1 MSGELVTVFG
11 GSGFVGKAVVQHLA
25 KAGYRVRVAVR
36 HPNNALHVKP
46 LGDLG
51 QVQISQANLRNRNSI
66 EAAILGADY
75 VINLVGI
82 LYESGAQTFDK
93 VHHKGAALIAEIS
106 ADAGV
111 KKFIHLSAIG
121 ADLKSASK
129 YARSK
134 AAGEVS
140 ILKAYPEATI
150 VRPSVVF
157 GPDDLFFNKFAG
169 LAKMFRVMPVICG
182 ETKMQPVYVG
192 DIAAAIET
200 IIGRDDT
207 QGKTYELGGPKVF
220 TFRALLEMVNSVTE
234 LNATMIS
241 IPIQLAYFQAFFFG
255 MLPNPMVTV
264 DQLRL
269 LEHDNIVVGGKNFS
283 DLGIVPTPTEA
294 IVPNYLM
301 HYKPS
306 GQFKVSN

>member
-1 MSGELVTVFG
+1 
-11 GSGFVGKAVVQHLA
+11 VVQHLA

-121 ADLKSASK
+121 ADLESASK

>member
-11 GSGFVGKAVVQHLA
+11 GSGFIGKAVVQHLA

-51 QVQISQANLRNRNSI
+51 QVQISQANLRNRSSV
-66 EAAILGADY
+66 EAAIFGADY

-93 VHHKGAALIAEIS
+93 VHHKGAELIAKVS
-106 ADAGV
+106 ADASV

-121 ADLKSASK
+121 ADLESTSK

-140 ILKAYPEATI
+140 ILKAYPKATI
-150 VRPSVVF
+150 VRPSIVF

-169 LAKMFRVMPVICG
+169 LAKLFRVMPVICG
-182 ETKMQPVYVG
+182 KTKMQPVYVG
-192 DIAAAIET
+192 DVAAAIGS
-200 IIGRDDT
+200 IIGRLDT

-241 IPIQLAYFQAFFFG
+241 IPIHLAYFQAFFFG
-255 MLPNPMVTV
+255 MFPNPMVTI
-264 DQLRL
+264 DQLKL
-269 LEHDNIVVGGKNFS
+269 LEHDNVVGSGKTFS
-283 DLGIVPTPTEA
+283 DLGITPTPTEA

-306 GQFKVSN
+306 GQFKGAN

>member
-121 ADLKSASK
+121 ADLESASK

-157 GPDDLFFNKFAG
+157 GQDDLFFNKFAG